1 MQQLEDGTFQV
12 YRDVTPEERARFM
25 HAANFL
31 MLAIS
36 FPVAAE
42 FYGQKLV
49 EPWNVIVREWSGLSP
64 DDPVAKMPEVT

>member
-1 MQQLEDGTFQV
+1 MQQLEDETFQI
-12 YRDVTPEERARFM
+12 YREVRPEERARFM

-36 FPVAAE
+36 FPVAAQ
-42 FYGQKLV
+42 FYGKKLV

-64 DDPVAKMPEVT
+64 DDPAAKMPKAP